1 MMDIIL
7 SIALLMFVTFIV
19 SVGIVLYIG
28 ACILLIHLF
37 MNLFN

>member
-1 MMDIIL
+1 MMDILL
-7 SIALLMFVTFIV
+7 SIVLLIFATFIV

-28 ACILLIHLF
+28 ACILLIRLF

>member
-1 MMDIIL
+1 MMDILL
-7 SIALLMFVTFIV
+7 SIVLLIFATSIV